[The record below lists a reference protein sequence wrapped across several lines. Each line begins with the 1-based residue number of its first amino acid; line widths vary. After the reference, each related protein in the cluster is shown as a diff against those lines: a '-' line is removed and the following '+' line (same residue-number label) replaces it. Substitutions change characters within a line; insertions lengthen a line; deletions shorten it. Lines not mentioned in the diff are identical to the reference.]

1 MLQIEEWERIVIDGI
16 PTDYMISSLGRVKT
30 STGKIYYGT
39 GKSGNN
45 YRYTSIANISER
57 KTQLVHRLVATA
69 FIPNPENKS
78 EVNHINGDKTDNRVC
93 NLEWATRQENA
104 DHAAANNLMR
114 CGEAVIGSKLKES
127 QVHEICRLLQAGVKR
142 KKIAKKIGCPISAV
156 HDIYYGNT
164 WKHISKDYTFKKF
177 HSRTADIRNVLLSGV
192 IDKAEVC
199 RLVGL
204 ENNLKNRQWVKTVQY
219 DMEHPYVKKRK
230 PKALCSTTIPSAT
243 EPIVEETFIFAW
255 EK

>member
-1 MLQIEEWERIVIDGI
+1 MLQIEEWTPIIIDGI
-16 PTDYMISSLGRVKT
+16 DTDWQISSLGRAKN
-30 STGKIYYGT
+30 KYGVIRL
-39 GKSGNN
+39 GSGTY
-45 YRYTSIANISER
+45 YRYVGISKNGR
-57 KTQLVHRLVATA
+57 HWNCAVHRLVATA
-69 FIPNPENKS
+69 FIPNPENKP
-78 EVNHINGDKTDNRVC
+78 EVNHIDGDKHNNCVK

-104 DHAAANNLMR
+104 DHAAATGLMR
-114 CGEAVIGSKLKES
+114 RGEAVTTSKLNES

-142 KKIAKKIGCPISAV
+142 KKIAKQIGCPISAI

-192 IDKAEVC
+192 TDKAEIC

-219 DMEHPYVKKRK
+219 DIEYPYVKKRK
-230 PKALCSTTIPSAT
+230 PKALCSTTIPSAI
-243 EPIVEETFIFAW
+243 EPTAEETFIFAW